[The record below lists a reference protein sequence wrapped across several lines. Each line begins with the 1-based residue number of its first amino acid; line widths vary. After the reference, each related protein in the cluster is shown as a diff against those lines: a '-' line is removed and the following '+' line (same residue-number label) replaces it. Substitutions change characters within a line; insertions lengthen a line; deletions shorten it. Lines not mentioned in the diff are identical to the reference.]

1 MKYNYT
7 SDQIVGPKFKY
18 NSNTITPDWLDY
30 EKLWQW
36 QESFFKRLNYSDGFN
51 RSMAEEEKN
60 KKLK

>member
-7 SDQIVGPKFKY
+7 SDQIVGPLFKY

-36 QESFFKRLNYSDGFN
+36 QESFFKRLNYSDGSN
-51 RSMAEEEKN
+51 RSMAEEEKI
-60 KKLK
+60 KKAK